1 MTTKFKPT
9 DEQEAAVELFVSGKN
24 LAIEA
29 GAGTGKTSTLQL
41 ISEATKNKGKYLA
54 FNKAIVVD
62 SSRKMPGNIECK
74 TAHSLAFGQV
84 VGKNPKY
91 KERLNAPRQRL
102 EEVVRILRC
111 RDFGVSVG
119 EGEKIINDVRI
130 AAIVNSTIYNFCCS
144 ADREITARH
153 VPYIDGIDDP
163 ETYFNNNLL
172 SHYVAPIAQRAWE
185 DIVNPNGLLQFK
197 HEHYLKIFQLSNPK
211 IYADFIL
218 FDEAQDANPVML
230 DIVTQQKN
238 AQLVFVGDS
247 NQQIYEFTGAVN
259 AMGMLPKSNRTFL
272 TKSFRFGPA
281 IAEAANHILGMIDTD
296 MQIIG
301 YEAIDSSIGTVGN
314 PDCIL
319 VRTNAGA
326 IGSIISELMTDK
338 KVAYVGN
345 VDEIINFVKACQ
357 TLQAGKKTMHPEL
370 MCFDSWDELVQ
381 YAAMTEDKSLEL
393 MIRLI
398 NQYTAA
404 TIVDSFKR
412 LVNEKNAEV
421 VISTA
426 HKSKGREWNNVII
439 GGDFPEEMAQTSDS
453 EKRLMYVAVTRAQ
466 RLLDVSNVDI
476 FESYYREDE
485 K

>member
-9 DEQEAAVELFVSGKN
+9 DEQAEAVKLFASGEN

-41 ISEATKNKGKYLA
+41 ISESTPKKGKYLA

-62 SSRKMPGNIECK
+62 SSQKMPKNVECK

-102 EEVVRILRC
+102 EDVVRFLKCDSFTVFIGG
-111 RDFGVSVG
+111 DSKTIDSVR
-119 EGEKIINDVRI
+119 V
-130 AAIVNSTIYNFCCS
+130 AAIVNNTIYNFCCS
-144 ADREITARH
+144 ADREITVRH
-153 VPYIDGIDDP
+153 VPYIEGIDEP
-163 ETYFNNNLL
+163 ESYTNNNIL
-172 SHYVAPIAQRAWE
+172 SQYVVPIAQRAWE
-185 DIVNPNGLLQFK
+185 DIVNPGGFLQFK
-197 HEHYLKIFQLSNPK
+197 HEHYLKIFQLNNPK

-230 DIVTQQKN
+230 DIVAQQKN

-259 AMGMLPKSNRTFL
+259 AMGMLPNSNRTFL
-272 TKSFRFGPA
+272 TKSFRFGHA
-281 IAEAANHILGMIDTD
+281 IADAANHILEMLDTE
-296 MQIIG
+296 MKIIG
-301 YEAIDSSIGTVGN
+301 FEAIDSSIGIVDK

-326 IGSIISELMTDK
+326 IGSIISELMTDR

-345 VDEIINFVKACQ
+345 VDEIINFIKACQ
-357 TLQAGKKTMHPEL
+357 TLQFGRKTMHPEL
-370 MCFDSWDELVQ
+370 MCFDSWDELVE
-381 YAAMTEDKSLEL
+381 YAAIVEDKSLDL
-393 MIRLI
+393 MIKLI

-412 LVNEKNAEV
+412 LVDEKDADI

-426 HKSKGREWNNVII
+426 HKSKGREWNNVFI
-439 GGDFPEEMAQTSDS
+439 GGDFPEDMQATSDA

-466 RLLDVSNVDI
+466 RILDVSNVDI
-476 FESYYREDE
+476 FESYYREV
-485 K
+485 